1 MGLKLRIT
9 FNDKDYV
16 YEIVNSKLINQY
28 TNEFDVVLNGEK
40 IALVRDEKMVWKQ
53 KDGTTAVDPE
63 LVQALGRSVALR
75 LRM

>member
-53 KDGTTAVDPE
+53 KDGTTDVDPE